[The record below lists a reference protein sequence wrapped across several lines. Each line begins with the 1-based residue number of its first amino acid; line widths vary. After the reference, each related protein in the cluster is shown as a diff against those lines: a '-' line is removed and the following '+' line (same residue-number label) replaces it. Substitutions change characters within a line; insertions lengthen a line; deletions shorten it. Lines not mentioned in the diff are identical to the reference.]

1 MGAGNSNGAAVTAG
15 ISSVPI
21 DDEAAVIRRVV
32 GGWNP
37 LQEEKAPASRDRTP
51 DLVDFRSCRTRT
63 VRENLEVAFSVAERE
78 LGVTRL
84 LDPEDVDTPQ
94 PDEKSLITYISS
106 LYDVFPEPA
115 SRHPYAEDEKLRKAD
130 EYRELSSSLHS
141 WLRHSTA
148 SLQSRSFPP
157 TLSEVRELQTENARF
172 RQEEVPPRL
181 QEKQRIAKLWRDE
194 VHSLVREQRLHVD
207 AELVPDSL
215 EAAWQRM
222 LAAHADRERAL
233 RDEVARLEKLQR
245 LAEKVHREAKNCDG
259 RLDDVERRISEEE
272 PRLGRLHPA
281 DAKRICDQV
290 ERDLRHLEDTLKALF
305 RDVQLLF
312 DGRYHRASE
321 LHKLVQK
328 LHQRWSDLRLAYQQ
342 RLLSPLSS
350 KQYKLEE
357 RKVTKQRQVI
367 SESRL
372 VETHEYLK
380 FLQSCLDWVNEKLRQ
395 LDAVDWGC
403 EPAGVQSALDRH
415 QADHRLIDQFQ
426 KNVDLCISRQTH
438 FEEGS
443 EERSQYQQQLSQLE
457 RGYSELLVLSNKRL
471 SDLDAL
477 LEFAQSAAAEL
488 RWLQERQTPEVMR
501 DWASPTLN
509 LVELEQHQATLTAEV
524 EARESAFNST
534 LDQGSS
540 LVRQQHP
547 AARAIEA
554 QLSALQAQWAWLLEL
569 LRALEAHL
577 RHAAHYHQFFKE
589 ARECEQWLQ
598 RGEERLNTTF
608 SRPSFSLE
616 EGERLLQQMQ
626 ELREDLARYAGVVN
640 ALLERS
646 RQVLPLKQRRAPLP
660 RPLRV
665 TAVCSYSQLTCGGGV
680 ATQLTWPVSSA
691 QMTVTRGEQCWL
703 HDNSQRDRWKVANSK
718 GHEGQVPGVCFT
730 IPPPNPEAIEL
741 AESLKRKYDLVVKLW
756 TKKQHKLRLN
766 MIFATIKIVKAWD
779 LKTFR
784 AMEPSQRESIIRALN
799 EDAEKL
805 LA

>member
-1 MGAGNSNGAAVTAG
+1 M
-15 ISSVPI
+15 
-21 DDEAAVIRRVV
+21 
-32 GGWNP
+32 
-37 LQEEKAPASRDRTP
+37 
-51 DLVDFRSCRTRT
+51 
-63 VRENLEVAFSVAERE
+63 
-78 LGVTRL
+78 
-84 LDPEDVDTPQ
+84 
-94 PDEKSLITYISS
+94 
-106 LYDVFPEPA
+106 
-115 SRHPYAEDEKLRKAD
+115 
-130 EYRELSSSLHS
+130 
-141 WLRHSTA
+141 
-148 SLQSRSFPP
+148 
-157 TLSEVRELQTENARF
+157 
-172 RQEEVPPRL
+172 
-181 QEKQRIAKLWRDE
+181 
-194 VHSLVREQRLHVD
+194 
-207 AELVPDSL
+207 
-215 EAAWQRM
+215 
-222 LAAHADRERAL
+222 
-233 RDEVARLEKLQR
+233 
-245 LAEKVHREAKNCDG
+245 
-259 RLDDVERRISEEE
+259 
-272 PRLGRLHPA
+272 
-281 DAKRICDQV
+281 
-290 ERDLRHLEDTLKALF
+290 
-305 RDVQLLF
+305 
-312 DGRYHRASE
+312 
-321 LHKLVQK
+321 QK

-577 RHAAHYHQFFKE
+577 RHAAHYHQV
-589 ARECEQWLQ
+589 
-598 RGEERLNTTF
+598 
-608 SRPSFSLE
+608 SRAAAH
-616 EGERLLQQMQ
+616 LL
-626 ELREDLARYAGVVN
+626 RCPD
-640 ALLERS
+640 
-646 RQVLPLKQRRAPLP
+646 RAEI
-660 RPLRV
+660 
-665 TAVCSYSQLTCGGGV
+665 G
-680 ATQLTWPVSSA
+680 
-691 QMTVTRGEQCWL
+691 
-703 HDNSQRDRWKVANSK
+703 
-718 GHEGQVPGVCFT
+718 
-730 IPPPNPEAIEL
+730 
-741 AESLKRKYDLVVKLW
+741 
-756 TKKQHKLRLN
+756 
-766 MIFATIKIVKAWD
+766 
-779 LKTFR
+779 
-784 AMEPSQRESIIRALN
+784 
-799 EDAEKL
+799 
-805 LA
+805 